1 MESATPQ
8 RKTAS
13 GGNGIVLAASSSS
26 SSSGGSLLASSPLL
40 RSLISGGAG
49 GVAATVV
56 GHPFDLV
63 KVRMQTGMT
72 QGTSVFAALRQT
84 LVKEGIRG
92 AYRGVSAP
100 VVAISPVYA
109 LSFWGYELGQE
120 AVRFATNK
128 TEKEPCSLPE
138 LCFAGGLSAFPATM
152 ITAPSERIKC
162 LLQIQTLTAS
172 AASPPKYTGMIDC
185 AIQLLKTGG
194 IRSLYKGFTLTLLRD
209 VPGSITWFGVYE
221 VMKSQL
227 VKVEG
232 VDDTKQLSIFFC
244 PDVWWYLR
252 HGNLDRVHPVRCVE
266 ITLPNRRGGHLQEPL
281 RCVPSFDQDGGCWRS
296 VHWHSTCID
305 PCLPSQRL
313 LLLRRGTCQED
324 DGRCVMRRRRSGTR
338 RINYNAVRELA
349 FITYSTAIV
358 DSAT

>member
-1 MESATPQ
+1 
-8 RKTAS
+8 
-13 GGNGIVLAASSSS
+13 
-26 SSSGGSLLASSPLL
+26 
-40 RSLISGGAG
+40 
-49 GVAATVV
+49 
-56 GHPFDLV
+56 
-63 KVRMQTGMT
+63 MQTGMT

-232 VDDTKQLSIFFC
+232 VDDTKQLSIFSVLMSGGISGMATWTVSIPF
-244 PDVWWYLR
+244 DVLKSRYQTAAEGTYKSLFDVYR
-252 HGNLDRVHPVRCVE
+252 HLIKTEGAGALFTGIRPALIRAF
-266 ITLPNRRGGHLQEPL
+266 PA
-281 RCVPSFDQDGGCWRS
+281 
-296 VHWHSTCID
+296 
-305 PCLPSQRL
+305 
-313 LLLRRGTCQED
+313 
-324 DGRCVMRRRRSGTR
+324 
-338 RINYNAVRELA
+338 NASCFYVAELVKKMMGDA
-349 FITYSTAIV
+349 
-358 DSAT
+358 